1 MGSARGGSIPLDRTT
16 PPKQSSGIHK
26 AVPLFFGWKFQGNK
40 RLVRAKLRLLLQAGS
55 GNPQLLLGV
64 DSHFRIAAL
73 PA

>member
-1 MGSARGGSIPLDRTT
+1 MLIFPEIGTTLDRTT
-16 PPKQSSGIHK
+16 PPKQSSGTHK

-55 GNPQLLLGV
+55 GNPRLLLGV
-64 DSHFRIAAL
+64 DSRFRIAAL